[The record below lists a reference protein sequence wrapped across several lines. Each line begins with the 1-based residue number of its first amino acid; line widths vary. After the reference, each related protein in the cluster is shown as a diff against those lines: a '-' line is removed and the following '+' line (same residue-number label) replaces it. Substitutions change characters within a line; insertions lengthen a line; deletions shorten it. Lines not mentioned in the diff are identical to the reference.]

1 MENNIGFIGL
11 GAMGYGMAAN
21 VRKQMNSTATLY
33 INDVYGPSC
42 EKFEAEF
49 SSIGPVEVV
58 KTAKAVAEKAQS
70 IISIVPT
77 GDIVK
82 DVYLNPETGVIAASE
97 TCSASQNAQRLYLE
111 CSTIEVETAKYVVA
125 QLNQAGMGS
134 YVDTPVS
141 GGKPA
146 ADEGT
151 LSFLIGAPEA
161 QEGIELDSISKRLRT
176 IAGYMG
182 AANKAFFC
190 GEAGNG
196 LATKI
201 CNNYLSCTILLANC
215 EAMAFGRKL
224 GLDKHL
230 LHKVIHH
237 STGQNFMLDH
247 VNPVPGVVA
256 HAPSSNGYAPG
267 FKSQMLVKD
276 VGLGVNAAR
285 SVGINPSIGN
295 AAIKTFEKA
304 GIDPICFDKDG
315 SVVYRWLGG
324 PEE

>member
-1 MENNIGFIGL
+1 
-11 GAMGYGMAAN
+11 
-21 VRKQMNSTATLY
+21 
-33 INDVYGPSC
+33 
-42 EKFEAEF
+42 
-49 SSIGPVEVV
+49 
-58 KTAKAVAEKAQS
+58 
-70 IISIVPT
+70 
-77 GDIVK
+77 
-82 DVYLNPETGVIAASE
+82 
-97 TCSASQNAQRLYLE
+97 
-111 CSTIEVETAKYVVA
+111 
-125 QLNQAGMGS
+125 MGS

-161 QEGIELDSISKRLRT
+161 QEGIELDSISKRLLT

-276 VGLGVNAAR
+276 VGLGVDAAR

-304 GIDPICFDKDG
+304 GIDPICFDMDG